1 MQFWGLYQSLQL
13 ITEPRGD
20 AMHEKQLLKNANVL
34 SRCLIIDSNL
44 AADLSEVREL
54 PRLMSKRLEYCNHRE
69 R

>member
-1 MQFWGLYQSLQL
+1 
-13 ITEPRGD
+13 
-20 AMHEKQLLKNANVL
+20 MHEKQLLKNANVL